1 MLRPKSGPA
10 WWRLGQRA
18 TTDLPAAA
26 TIARPD
32 VSAESCTRSEARDDM
47 LYRASLIQVCIFGKR
62 VSSLVLGYD
71 LSTMRGM
78 TYIQGFDM

>member
-1 MLRPKSGPA
+1 
-10 WWRLGQRA
+10 
-18 TTDLPAAA
+18 
-26 TIARPD
+26 
-32 VSAESCTRSEARDDM
+32 M